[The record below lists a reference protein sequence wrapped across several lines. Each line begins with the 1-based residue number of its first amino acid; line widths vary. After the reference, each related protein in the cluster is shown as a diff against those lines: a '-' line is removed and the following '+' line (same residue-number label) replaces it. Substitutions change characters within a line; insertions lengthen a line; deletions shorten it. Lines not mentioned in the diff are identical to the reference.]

1 MDSAQIE
8 TMVKRL
14 SAQQV
19 ISMIA
24 DDSDSISEDV
34 SKHYNFLQFFSVISS
49 VFLVFHH
56 KKHLMHVHELL
67 ILNCHYKIVPI

>member
-1 MDSAQIE
+1 MGRKYPRTNVFANVFADLLIDLAQIE

-34 SKHYNFLQFFSVISS
+34 SKH
-49 VFLVFHH
+49 
-56 KKHLMHVHELL
+56 
-67 ILNCHYKIVPI
+67 